1 MASAGN
7 RVILFR
13 SLSLALCKQGELAVE
28 LLPEA
33 FLGLGEELD
42 DLWEWPVVLGGV
54 ACEAAPTAAFKVLS
68 NICNNFI
75 ASGPNLE
82 GSVPK
87 EAAKGENNAAIAVL
101 DEGVALEVEPG
112 VEGVA
117 ALGGMNKPGCNIANK
132 LCCCAGVIAIGFID
146 VNAANDCEVVE
157 VVGVA
162 LGLGGMAMGVEGVAC
177 VKGSSSL
184 GFLAAEAWPVDMS
197 NSLMSLLLALL
208 PLLLLF
214 WYRLAILAR
223 FCKADPPS
231 GCGAVIL
238 LGIIIKSSI

>member
-42 DLWEWPVVLGGV
+42 DLWVWPVVVGV
-54 ACEAAPTAAFKVLS
+54 ACDAAPTAAFKVLS

-87 EAAKGENNAAIAVL
+87 EAAKGENNADPCKFDNCGTL
-101 DEGVALEVEPG
+101 Q
-112 VEGVA
+112 
-117 ALGGMNKPGCNIANK
+117 
-132 LCCCAGVIAIGFID
+132 
-146 VNAANDCEVVE
+146 VVE
-157 VVGVA
+157 
-162 LGLGGMAMGVEGVAC
+162 L
-177 VKGSSSL
+177 
-184 GFLAAEAWPVDMS
+184 
-197 NSLMSLLLALL
+197 
-208 PLLLLF
+208 
-214 WYRLAILAR
+214 
-223 FCKADPPS
+223 
-231 GCGAVIL
+231 
-238 LGIIIKSSI
+238 

>member
-13 SLSLALCKQGELAVE
+13 SLSLALCKQGELVVE

-33 FLGLGEELD
+33 FLGFGEELD
-42 DLWEWPVVLGGV
+42 DLWVWLAAVGV
-54 ACEAAPTAAFKVLS
+54 ACVAAPTAAFRVLS

-87 EAAKGENNAAIAVL
+87 EAAKGENNADIAVL
-101 DEGVALEVEPG
+101 DEGVALEVAPG

-146 VNAANDCEVVE
+146 VNAANDCEVVA

-162 LGLGGMAMGVEGVAC
+162 LGLGGMAMGVEGGAC

-184 GFLAAEAWPVDMS
+184 GFLAADAWPVDMS
-197 NSLMSLLLALL
+197 NSLKSLLLAL
-208 PLLLLF
+208 PELLLF
-214 WYRLAILAR
+214 WYRLAILAK

-231 GCGAVIL
+231 GCVAVIL
-238 LGIIIKSSI
+238 LGMIIKSSI

>member
-1 MASAGN
+1 M
-7 RVILFR
+7 ILFR

-42 DLWEWPVVLGGV
+42 DLWVWPVVVGV

-87 EAAKGENNAAIAVL
+87 EAAKGENNASIAVL
-101 DEGVALEVEPG
+101 DEGVALEVAPG
-112 VEGVA
+112 NEGVA

-132 LCCCAGVIAIGFID
+132 LCCCAGVIAIGFTD
-146 VNAANDCEVVE
+146 VNAANDCE
-157 VVGVA
+157 GVA
-162 LGLGGMAMGVEGVAC
+162 LGFWGMAMGVEGGAC

-184 GFLAAEAWPVDMS
+184 GFLAADAWPVDMS
-197 NSLMSLLLALL
+197 NSLMSLLLAL

-214 WYRLAILAR
+214 WYRLAILAK

-231 GCGAVIL
+231 GCVAVIL
-238 LGIIIKSSI
+238 LGMIIKSSI